1 MQLKLRARRTLNAVR
16 RAARHPSW
24 FVATIQGARRRR
36 RQDKSFTLARHA
48 ACVTGLG
55 GGLRAA
61 LNLTDDVVTAELSE
75 TWWPGAAADHQ
86 GAAPELASVLR
97 VVVRV
102 VRPERVVETGVAQ
115 GVTSA
120 VTLQAMADNGCGHL
134 VSIDLPP
141 LGALPDYVGSLVP
154 ERLRGRWTL
163 LTGPSSEL
171 LPRVMRERTAD
182 VFVHDADHTYEAQMQ
197 EYQTAWPALRPGGL
211 LVSDDVGNEAFFD
224 FARSV
229 GLNPIIIGQVSDSSG
244 IGLLRK
250 PG

>member
-1 MQLKLRARRTLNAVR
+1 MQLKPRVRRTLDAVR

-24 FVATIQGARRRR
+24 FVGTIQGARRRR

-48 ACVTGLG
+48 ACVTDLG
-55 GGLRAA
+55 GGLRAT
-61 LNLTDDVVTAELSE
+61 LNLTDDVVAAELAE

-86 GAAPELASVLR
+86 GASPELASVMR

-115 GVTSA
+115 GITSA
-120 VTLQAMADNGCGHL
+120 VTLQAMADNGLGHL

-141 LGALPDYVGSLVP
+141 LGATPGYVGSLVP

-171 LPRVMRERTAD
+171 LPGVMRERMAD
-182 VFVHDADHTYEAQMQ
+182 VFVHDADHTYEAQIQ
-197 EYQTAWPALRPGGL
+197 EYQTAWPALRPGGM
-211 LVSDDVGNEAFFD
+211 LVSDDVRNEAFFD

-229 GLNPIIIGQVSDSSG
+229 GLNPTIIGRVSDLSG
-244 IGLLRK
+244 VGLLRK